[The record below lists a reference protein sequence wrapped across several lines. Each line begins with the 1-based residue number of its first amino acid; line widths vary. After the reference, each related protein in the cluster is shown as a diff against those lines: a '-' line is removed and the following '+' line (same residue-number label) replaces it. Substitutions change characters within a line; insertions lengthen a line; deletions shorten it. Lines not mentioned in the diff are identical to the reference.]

1 MELVPRALVVGLFAP
16 PAFPGQQP
24 VTTEQINKIWSEVA
38 PGRYAQLQL
47 APDGAA
53 AQFLGPTLDT
63 GMTIQHPL
71 IQVRDAIKLTPEKTA
86 EELQQLLKAV
96 ARHLG
101 LTQVFNLGIKLVC
114 HASVPNNDAKGFIL
128 NHVLSEP
135 GANMDELRPP
145 GGDIFAG
152 FKVVETDI
160 PERHVHAH
168 GRATRLGSDAKP
180 VSSTHMLS
188 FRGQLLSMLSRARPM
203 RSGIT

>member
-1 MELVPRALVVGLFAP
+1 
-16 PAFPGQQP
+16 
-24 VTTEQINKIWSEVA
+24 
-38 PGRYAQLQL
+38 
-47 APDGAA
+47 
-53 AQFLGPTLDT
+53 
-63 GMTIQHPL
+63 MTIQHPL

-152 FKVVETDI
+152 FKVV
-160 PERHVHAH
+160 
-168 GRATRLGSDAKP
+168 ATHPNGTYTLTVEPLVSD
-180 VSSTHMLS
+180 
-188 FRGQLLSMLSRARPM
+188 QM
-203 RSGIT
+203 RSLFLDLDAQFPGPTTVDAVQGKADEVRHYMNGNVGRYLDQWLSSN